1 MMTTRTAA
9 SASRPVRRP
18 PSSSLQIARQLLEEI
33 VAHAR
38 EESPRECCGLIAARN
53 GHAVAVHRV
62 RNVAINPKSAYFMEA
77 KEQYLAMRAIEDA
90 DLDIGAIY
98 HSHPRSEP
106 VPSETDVNLARQWPG
121 MRWMIVGLQGD
132 EPLIRTWRI
141 VDDAFHE
148 DAHEVQDG

>member
-1 MMTTRTAA
+1 M
-9 SASRPVRRP
+9 
-18 PSSSLQIARQLLEEI
+18 QIPRQLLEEI

-38 EESPRECCGLIAARN
+38 EESPRECCGLIAARD
-53 GHAVAVHRV
+53 GQAVAVHRV

-77 KEQYLAMRAIEDA
+77 KEQYLAMRDIEDA
-90 DLDIGAIY
+90 DLEIGAIY

-121 MRWMIVGLQGD
+121 MRWMIVGLQGG
-132 EPLIRTWRI
+132 EPEIRTWRI
-141 VDDAFHE
+141 VEDAFHE